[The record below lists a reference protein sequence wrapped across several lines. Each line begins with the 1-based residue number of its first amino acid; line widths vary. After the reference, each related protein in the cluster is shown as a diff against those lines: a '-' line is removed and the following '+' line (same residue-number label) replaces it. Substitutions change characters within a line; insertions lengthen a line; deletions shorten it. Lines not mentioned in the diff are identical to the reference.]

1 MSDLTNWRGCA
12 LAARELLSRTPMHEP
27 QRSEAA
33 QLMAAIDAL
42 TRAEERPATSAA
54 TSFVSFGSNDH
65 GGLGHGVMG
74 AATWQPP
81 KRVEL
86 PGDAHIVGWGAG
98 DSACVFVGGGGELWV
113 CGTNRGYL
121 HADRNARGRER
132 PSLVEALAGRR
143 VTRAFVAAG
152 STHILAF
159 VDGKLHGWGGFSKAL
174 GQEKSSP
181 TLAPL
186 PIENLAGSRH
196 PGGVPES
203 LVRDAALSAGHTLLV
218 MHSGEVF
225 ASGSNARGQLGFGA
239 PRNPYDTQTFERPSG
254 VAGVHV
260 VAGACGLQHTAVI
273 AADGALYTCGQN
285 EDGRL
290 GHEAADDRF
299 ALARVD
305 SGSIAGRRV
314 AAVSCGSD
322 FTLCISDDGALHGTG
337 NNAAGQLG
345 LGEVAAVRAFTAI
358 PLPAGKRAAQVSCG
372 DRHALVLCDDKT
384 VLAFGDNTFAAVKP
398 GEKGGFVKQPMAL
411 SFFAGQNVTAVVAG
425 KSHSL
430 VAIG

>member
-1 MSDLTNWRGCA
+1 MSDFTSWRGCA
-12 LAARELLSRTPMHEP
+12 IAARELLGRTPMHEP
-27 QRSEAA
+27 LRSEAA

-42 TRAEERPATSAA
+42 RGPEQVAATSTA

-65 GGLGHGVMG
+65 GCLGHGVMG
-74 AATWQPP
+74 SATWQPP
-81 KRVEL
+81 KLVQI
-86 PGDAHIVGWGAG
+86 PADANIVGYGAG
-98 DSACVFVGGGGELWV
+98 DSACVFLTETGQLLVS
-113 CGTNRGYL
+113 GTNRGYL

-132 PSLVEALAGRR
+132 PSPVDALSGRT
-143 VTRAFVAAG
+143 VTRVFVAST

-159 VDGKLHGWGGFSKAL
+159 IDGKLHGWGGFSKAL

-186 PIENLAGSRH
+186 PIENLAGTRH
-196 PGGVPES
+196 SGGVPES

-225 ASGSNARGQLGFGA
+225 LSGSNARGQLGFGA

-254 VAGVHV
+254 VQGVHIV
-260 VAGACGLQHTAVI
+260 GGACGQQHTAVI
-273 AADGALYTCGQN
+273 AADGGLYTSGQN

-290 GHEAADDRF
+290 GLDGVDDRF
-299 ALARVD
+299 ALTRVA
-305 SGSIAGRRV
+305 SGSIAGRQV
-314 AAVSCGSD
+314 KAVRCGTD
-322 FTLCISDDGALHGTG
+322 FTLCITDDGALHGTG
-337 NNAAGQLG
+337 DNRAGQLG
-345 LGEVAAVRAFTAI
+345 LGDTPQVRSFTSI
-358 PLPAGKRAAQVSCG
+358 PLPSGKRAAQLSAG

-384 VLAFGDNTFAAVKP
+384 VVAFGDNTFAAVKP
-398 GEKGGFVKQPMAL
+398 GEKGGFVRQPMEL
-411 SFFAGQNVTAVVAG
+411 SFFNGQNVSAVVAG